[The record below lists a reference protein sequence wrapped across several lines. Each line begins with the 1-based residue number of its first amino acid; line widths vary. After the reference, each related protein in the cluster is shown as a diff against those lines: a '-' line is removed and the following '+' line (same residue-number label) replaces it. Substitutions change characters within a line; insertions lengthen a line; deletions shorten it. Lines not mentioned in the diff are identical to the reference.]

1 MYRPG
6 VLNLE
11 WFWPCPKCGHYQI
24 YDLKQIKE
32 LPNEQKEFDHNPQLI
47 RNDGAARYECV
58 NCGNDVP
65 ESARAAMNDKGVWK
79 TIDEVLS
86 ATGELVTKR
95 KQAQTVSYRWN
106 RLIDFSFKWSECLAR
121 FFEASR
127 SGNPIL
133 LKDFLN
139 EDMAEFWSIKAEER
153 PTSWLIAKCARY
165 TMKDEALPSGVLA
178 IFVGIDTQDKGYYFV
193 MRGYG
198 SGKESWL
205 LDCDYIPC
213 EMGAEQ
219 NFEAVFQTVKKRIE
233 RRELFTADGRRLFIN
248 FGLIDRGGHKANY
261 VDYIAGHLDGV
272 FAYIGAKD
280 RLHPLVKAG
289 KDDIYFGNTENLA
302 RIVAADA
309 ELSNWHLPED
319 IPTDYLNQF
328 VKQYEKEEV
337 DRYGNTVKK
346 WMKGGA
352 DHFRDCYDCETE
364 VLTRIGFKKFKDLN
378 ESDLLATV
386 NLETDTIQYRRPIS
400 LIENNYS
407 GKMIKLGGGKHQSL
421 DLVVTPKH
429 RMVVYHGEGGKVEGK
444 VLVKKANELNIRDK
458 IKTRTTWEGI
468 YKKKLYFPK
477 CKQNPCIYIDSLLLS
492 DFMGWYVAEGY
503 RQKQKYS
510 HRVMIYQ
517 TNKKGRDL
525 IRTLCKKLPW
535 RFCETKRG
543 FIFTNKQ
550 IYDFV
555 GDAGDGKYNKKVP
568 QWIKDSDKKI
578 IDKFIESAVNGDGWH
593 DRNQEIYSTV
603 SKQLSDDMAELYLKS
618 GYAVTIREREPKPYF
633 IRGRFGDNTVKQ
645 YYISR
650 RHSKA
655 NQLRNSRGI
664 ANYKEIDYSGKVY
677 CATVE
682 NGTLIVK
689 RNGKVCICG
698 NCENYIQA
706 ALIISGVD
714 EVLYNGEEVD
724 AVRREQEQ
732 ETRQQSE
739 NKERVKRG
747 EVLDEPKPIVNE
759 FLAGI
764 QSRWARGRGF

>member
-1 MYRPG
+1 MIKLSEYEQGIYEIPEFVLPSQWAEENFHLVKGYANPSKQFIPYRWQREPMDAITRYDTVILCGCVQFGKSLIAEVILWWLQATRPINSLCIYAKKETVEDVFQDRFRPSLYEVPALRSLWSGNPDDLTIKKFSLNNSIVRVGSARVRDDIASHPSGHIYLSELAKYRDCDFDVVKIARGRQEAYNRTGNKSAVFESSPLEVGDPLHREMYRPG

-32 LPNEQKEFDHNPQLI
+32 LPNEAKEFDHNPQRI
-47 RNDGAARYECV
+47 RNDTAARYECV

-65 ESARAAMNDKGVWK
+65 ESARAATNERGVWK

-95 KQAQTVSYRWN
+95 KQTQTVSFRWN

-139 EDMAEFWSIKAEER
+139 EDMAEFWSLRAEER

-165 TMKDEALPSGVLA
+165 TMKDESLPSGVLA

-319 IPTDYLNQF
+319 VPTDYLNQF

-352 DHFRDCYDCETE
+352 DHFRDC
-364 VLTRIGFKKFKDLN
+364 
-378 ESDLLATV
+378 
-386 NLETDTIQYRRPIS
+386 
-400 LIENNYS
+400 
-407 GKMIKLGGGKHQSL
+407 
-421 DLVVTPKH
+421 
-429 RMVVYHGEGGKVEGK
+429 
-444 VLVKKANELNIRDK
+444 
-458 IKTRTTWEGI
+458 
-468 YKKKLYFPK
+468 
-477 CKQNPCIYIDSLLLS
+477 
-492 DFMGWYVAEGY
+492 
-503 RQKQKYS
+503 
-510 HRVMIYQ
+510 
-517 TNKKGRDL
+517 
-525 IRTLCKKLPW
+525 
-535 RFCETKRG
+535 
-543 FIFTNKQ
+543 
-550 IYDFV
+550 
-555 GDAGDGKYNKKVP
+555 
-568 QWIKDSDKKI
+568 
-578 IDKFIESAVNGDGWH
+578 
-593 DRNQEIYSTV
+593 
-603 SKQLSDDMAELYLKS
+603 
-618 GYAVTIREREPKPYF
+618 
-633 IRGRFGDNTVKQ
+633 
-645 YYISR
+645 
-650 RHSKA
+650 
-655 NQLRNSRGI
+655 
-664 ANYKEIDYSGKVY
+664 
-677 CATVE
+677 
-682 NGTLIVK
+682 
-689 RNGKVCICG
+689 
-698 NCENYIQA
+698 ENYIQA

-724 AVRREQEQ
+724 AVRREQAQ
-732 ETRQQSE
+732 DARQQIE
-739 NKERVKRG
+739 NEERIKRG
-747 EVLDEPKPIVNE
+747 EALDEPKPIVND